1 MERFGSAPHTHN
13 LRGMSVRTILLFVI
27 AAFSAALLWATLF
40 AHPAGAQGASAEWD
54 GSALNYN
61 GQRYIETGEAKRN
74 EFPGISEGAKIFVY
88 TAPKKGVQSNN
99 TPRDV
104 FIIYLSPG
112 VSPPN
117 ATSGQHVKLTLDP
130 STRQY
135 SNPTDR
141 KSVAISGSYGEGAT
155 SCAVEGVGWFVCQT
169 STFLAT
175 GMDWIFEQITG
186 FMEVQPLSSNTDSG
200 LYVAWDIMRNFA
212 NSAFIIAFIVIIY
225 AQLTG
230 AFAGTYGIKK
240 LLPRLIVAAILVN
253 TSYIICA
260 LAVDIS
266 NILGNSLQGAFIDI
280 RNQVFQVDN
289 ETWNAEYM
297 LSWESIT
304 GFILSGG
311 TAGLALG
318 LGAFSAIGFGPGAI
332 MLLLP
337 VLMGLVVAILVVL
350 LILAARQAI
359 ITILIVIA
367 PLAFVAYL
375 LPNTDSWFGK
385 WRSLFMTMLIF
396 FPAFSVVFGGSQ
408 LAGAIII
415 QNANS
420 INVVILGMIVQ
431 VAPLVITPLL
441 LKLSGSLLGRIAGM
455 VNDPNRGLLDRT
467 RKFAN
472 SRAEERRDRY
482 HGNLDRKGRPRDGN
496 ISQARRLSKWAA
508 SHGRKFDQRAANS
521 KSAAD
526 NAWHGSNAYQRN
538 HENAAAID
546 ADKEAIDARNTA
558 HIEAQRINPSSQLY
572 GRTRT
577 METEK
582 QAAEAAK
589 ANTKVMID
597 KLRADDTSDLHINT
611 LRVETAKA
619 HSAEAEATTAR
630 MMEEYKSGKLPLT
643 GDKGQLAAELKEA
656 SIQTFAES
664 QGKASALYEVQRAIS
679 TAMTAETL
687 AGDSLR
693 KIAASVGGKVGETR
707 ARAQAVSTLGKLDDD
722 ALKGNIDLIKAT
734 AAQDGT
740 TFKNLSASIV
750 SAAIAG
756 QTTVNGRAI
765 DSDQLKA
772 ALQLQAQE
780 KNMGIF
786 EQARGSR
793 SIDQSLVSEII
804 SMNIGEFKGAG
815 GFHLQN
821 DPSLNINN
829 FATDADFKRAM
840 ASARLS
846 TLASVSPE
854 NIAGLKAGWIEQ
866 MANPAVLKESIQA
879 AHDSNNAQAITDAF
893 MAVKKALNNND
904 VLAKLDN
911 RESFVRSIE
920 AMLAEDLQKDTT
932 HNPWT

>member
-1 MERFGSAPHTHN
+1 MERFGSAPHTRSF
-13 LRGMSVRTILLFVI
+13 RGASVRTILLFVI

-40 AHPAGAQGASAEWD
+40 AQPTEAQGASAEWN
-54 GSALNYN
+54 GSALTYN
-61 GQRYIETGEAKRN
+61 GRQYIESGEAKRG
-74 EFPGISEGAKIFVY
+74 EFPGISEGAPVFISSPPVRG
-88 TAPKKGVQSNN
+88 AQNN
-99 TPRDV
+99 TPRDI
-104 FIIYLSPG
+104 FIIYLGSG
-112 VSPPN
+112 VSPPS
-117 ATSGQHVKLTLDP
+117 ATSAQHVKFSYDP
-130 STRQY
+130 STKKY
-135 SNPTDR
+135 SNPSEQHTL
-141 KSVAISGSYGEGAT
+141 SISGSYGEGAT
-155 SCAVEGVGWFVCQT
+155 TCAVEGVGWIVCQV

-200 LYVAWDIMRNFA
+200 LYVAWGIMRNFA
-212 NSAFIIAFIVIIY
+212 NAAFIIAFVIIIY
-225 AQLTG
+225 AQLTS

-297 LSWESIT
+297 LSWESVT
-304 GFILSGG
+304 GFFLSGG

-318 LGAFSAIGFGPGAI
+318 IGAFSAVGYGPGAI

-455 VNDPNRGLLDRT
+455 VNDSNRGLMDRT

-521 KSAAD
+521 KAAAD
-526 NAWHGSNAYQRN
+526 NAWHSSSAYQRQ
-538 HENAAAID
+538 HTNAAAID
-546 ADKEAIDARNTA
+546 ADKETIDARNAA
-558 HIEAQRINPSSQLY
+558 HVEAQRITPNSQLY
-572 GRTRT
+572 NRTRT

-589 ANTKVMID
+589 AKTKVMID
-597 KLRADDTSDLHINT
+597 ELKADSSSDLHLNT

-619 HSAEAEATTAR
+619 QSAEAEAATAR

-643 GDKGQLAAELKEA
+643 GEKGQLAAELKEA
-656 SIQTFAES
+656 SIQTFAEA
-664 QGKASALYEVQRAIS
+664 QGKMSAQYEVQRAIS
-679 TAMTAETL
+679 TAMTAESL

-693 KIAASVGGKVGETR
+693 KIAASVGGAVGETR
-707 ARAQAVSTLGKLDDD
+707 ARAQAISTLNKLDDD
-722 ALKGNIDLIKAT
+722 VLKGNIDLIKAT
-734 AAQDGT
+734 AAQDGV
-740 TFKNLSASIV
+740 TFKNLSADIV
-750 SAAIAG
+750 TAAING
-756 QTTVNGRAI
+756 QTSVNGRTI

-780 KNMGIF
+780 KNMSLF

-804 SMNIGEFKGAG
+804 SMNIGDFKSAG

-821 DPSLNINN
+821 EPGLNINN
-829 FATDADFKRAM
+829 YATDAEFSQAM
-840 ASARLS
+840 ANARLS
-846 TLASVSPE
+846 TLGSVSPE
-854 NIAGLKAGWIEQ
+854 NIAGLKAGWIER
-866 MANPAVLKESIQA
+866 MADPAILGESIRA
-879 AHDSNNAQAITDAF
+879 ARATNNTKAITDAY
-893 MAVKKALNNND
+893 MSVKKALNNED

-911 RESFVRSIE
+911 RESFVRDIE
-920 AMLAEDLQKDTT
+920 RMLAEDLQKPTT
-932 HNPWT
+932 DNPWN